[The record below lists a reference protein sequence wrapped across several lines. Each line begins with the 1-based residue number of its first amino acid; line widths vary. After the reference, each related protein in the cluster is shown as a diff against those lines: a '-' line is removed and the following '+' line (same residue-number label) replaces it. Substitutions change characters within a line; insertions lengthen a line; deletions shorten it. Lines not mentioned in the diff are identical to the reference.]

1 MACRETPDID
11 AIDNLIRMAL
21 TMSTLGVSADGLTT
35 LDEMKAKVKEELN
48 KSKKKATWTAG
59 KVRDGTLGGC

>member
-11 AIDNLIRMAL
+11 AIDNIIK
-21 TMSTLGVSADGLTT
+21 MSEIMSKLEVSADGLTT

-59 KVRDGTLGGC
+59 KVRDGTPGGC

>member
-11 AIDNLIRMAL
+11 AIDNLITMAL
-21 TMSTLGVSADGLTT
+21 TVSTLGVSADGLTT

-48 KSKKKATWTAG
+48 KSKKKAT
-59 KVRDGTLGGC
+59 